1 MTSTAT
7 ADRSAS
13 PQLEADLS
21 LLLDRVLGGGAQELL
36 RCLAVHEMTPLH
48 ARVLRELV
56 CCPLPLT
63 VDALS
68 RRMEL
73 DTADVVAAAAELRRR
88 RLIGRRDTTSA
99 LLQVTP
105 DGRRID
111 GEIDRAHRADLR
123 AYVGEL
129 DRTGRRRLEAA
140 LSLLHHAA

>member
-1 MTSTAT
+1 MTSSAI
-7 ADRSAS
+7 ADRTAS

-48 ARVLRELV
+48 ARILRELA

-63 VDALS
+63 VDALA

-73 DTADVVAAAAELRRR
+73 APADVIAATAELRRR
-88 RLIGRRDTTSA
+88 RLVARRDTTSA
-99 LLQVTP
+99 LLQVTL

-111 GEIDRAHRADLR
+111 EEINRAHRADLR
-123 AYVGEL
+123 AYVGDL

-140 LSLLHHAA
+140 LSLLHHPA